1 MQQPNSPQPVAKV
14 QRATLGFILSLI
26 AGLFIMIQGIVRVIR
41 GEGAIIS
48 GVFDEIPRRVLA
60 GLALRHVGVIA
71 IIFGVLILIGAVLIY
86 SPGKETVGG
95 VVVLIFA
102 ILSILT
108 GGGFLVGFVLG
119 IVGGVLALTK
129 K

>member
-1 MQQPNSPQPVAKV
+1 
-14 QRATLGFILSLI
+14 
-26 AGLFIMIQGIVRVIR
+26 MIQGIVRVIR